1 MDLDSGS
8 SITLLFVSMY
18 FVTSVQFTVHVYSMI
33 VFISAILR
41 ISFMHTYML
50 DTHKLHNVQI
60 HGSIKSLITITFRIS
75 FKMNLYVSTFL
86 ILLSSITRCAAFPVS
101 NSRPGRYNQES
112 YGTSALQWVARYR
125 VIDSLRHQNFSICS
139 NSKGVFWSQLNLTL
153 QVQRCCH

>member
-8 SITLLFVSMY
+8 SITLLFVSMS
-18 FVTSVQFTVHVYSMI
+18 FVTSVQFTVQYD
-33 VFISAILR
+33 FIHLCNSAYK
-41 ISFMHTYML
+41 FCAYML
-50 DTHKLHNVQI
+50 DTHKVHNVQI

-125 VIDSLRHQNFSICS
+125 VIDSLRHHKFSICS
-139 NSKGVFWSQLNLTL
+139 NSKGVFWSQLYLTL